1 MRVLM
6 LGWDFSP
13 RLSGGVGSACRG
25 LANALARA
33 PEPIGVEVLF
43 VLPRLRGDEEPERV
57 TLLAGDRPPEAPT
70 QRLLAPAPAPA
81 RLSASRA
88 LPSAPRSGATRAE
101 KTTTGTMLAEP
112 EPSATPTP
120 TPFAAEAPEHEPA
133 RETATSESE
142 PAGKPPL
149 LPSPSEALRLLE
161 IDSPLRPYLS
171 PADYAETVR
180 GLLARIQRAATP
192 PPEVRRP
199 GTAPAPP
206 ARARRATEPP
216 PTPPAVRLAEPPRA
230 PDAPAVPPTA
240 PEARPEPP
248 ARVPPYGLTLQA
260 EVERYARAVLA
271 LVQGESFDV
280 IHAHDWMT
288 FPAGLLLQE
297 RTKKPLVLHF
307 HSSESERRGA
317 QAVPEVRAIE
327 QAAIDAAER
336 VLCVSEAS
344 ARVLRAG
351 YGIQYAKLRVLHN
364 AYSPL
369 DSSPEADERAAP
381 VVLYLGRL
389 SEQKSPDVFL
399 RAAVPVVARHP
410 RARFVLAG
418 EGELY
423 PELKTL
429 AKTLG
434 IARNVHFTG
443 FVAGE
448 ELART
453 YAGADVYVLSSA
465 AEPFG
470 ISALEALSL
479 GIPTI
484 VPDGAGVSEVVRSVL
499 RFEPGDADELA
510 EKIVALIERP
520 ALSRHLSASGLREV
534 AKLRW
539 DRPAR
544 ALRGIY
550 DEVVRTP
557 S

>member
-1 MRVLM
+1 MRILM

-57 TLLAGDRPPEAPT
+57 RLLAGDRPAEAPAL
-70 QRLLAPAPAPA
+70 RRLAPAPAPA
-81 RLSASRA
+81 RLVAAAVPAGGPPPPSPSSARARKAPA
-88 LPSAPRSGATRAE
+88 LPARAAAPERAPP
-101 KTTTGTMLAEP
+101 AP
-112 EPSATPTP
+112 EPAPAEDASGEPPPT
-120 TPFAAEAPEHEPA
+120 
-133 RETATSESE
+133 
-142 PAGKPPL
+142 
-149 LPSPSEALRLLE
+149 LPSPAEALRLLA

-171 PADYAETVR
+171 PSDYAEVVR
-180 GLLARIQRAATP
+180 GLMARIQRAAAAHPAAGPRGPTRRATP
-192 PPEVRRP
+192 TPAV
-199 GTAPAPP
+199 APP
-206 ARARRATEPP
+206 ARPEA
-216 PTPPAVRLAEPPRA
+216 RA
-230 PDAPAVPPTA
+230 PAPLA
-240 PEARPEPP
+240 PEAPSRVASPPQDEEPEPP
-248 ARVPPYGLTLQA
+248 ARVPPYGLTLEA

-271 LVQGESFDV
+271 LVQDESFDV

-297 RTKKPLVLHF
+297 RTQKPLVLHV

-317 QAVPEVRAIE
+317 AALPEVKAIE
-327 QAAIDAAER
+327 QAAFDAAER

-344 ARVLRAG
+344 ARVLRENYA
-351 YGIQYAKLRVLHN
+351 IQFAKLRVLHN

-369 DSSPEADERAAP
+369 EAGPPAAERAEP

-399 RAAVPVVARHP
+399 RAAVPVLARHP

-423 PELKTL
+423 PELKAL

-434 IARNVHFTG
+434 IQRSVRFTG

-479 GIPTI
+479 GVPAI
-484 VPDGAGVSEVVRSVL
+484 VPDGAGVNEVVRSVL
-499 RFEPGDADELA
+499 RFEPGDVEDLA

-520 ALSRHLSASGLREV
+520 ALRRQLSATGLREV

-550 DEVVRTP
+550 DEVARTP